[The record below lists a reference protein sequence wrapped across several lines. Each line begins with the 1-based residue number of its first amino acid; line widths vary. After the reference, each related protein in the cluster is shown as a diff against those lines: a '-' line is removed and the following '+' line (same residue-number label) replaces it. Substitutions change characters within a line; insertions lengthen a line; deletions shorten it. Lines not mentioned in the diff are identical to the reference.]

1 MTDKERVVAMQI
13 SLPVEIHQ
21 KLTASA
27 HKDLR
32 SIQKQAIYFISQ
44 GVNKK

>member
-1 MTDKERVVAMQI
+1 MTDKDRVVTMQI
-13 SLPVEIHQ
+13 ALPAEIHQ

-32 SIQKQAIYFISQ
+32 SLQKQAIYLISQ